1 MSIGAGDGLGPAA
14 RAGKIVQLGLLGA
27 TLLAAG
33 ALAAAARAESL
44 TAAQIVERNV
54 SARGGLAAWHGLQT
68 LSMSGKMDAGTGD
81 SRLRSQRIAE
91 GGTGASLRRQ
101 HQAAL
106 DAAARSN
113 ANQQVQLPFTLEMK
127 RPNRS
132 RLEIQFAGKT
142 AVQVYDGTNGWKV
155 RPFLNRND
163 VEPFTADEAR
173 AEASRTDMYG
183 LLIDYAAKGSKVEL
197 AGTEPVA
204 GQNAY
209 RLKVTTRGG
218 EVREVWIDSKTFLDV
233 KVEGTPRR
241 MDSKM
246 HRVFVY
252 QRDFKPVQGLVMPY
266 LCETVVDGYPQT
278 HRMVVETISV
288 NKTLADA
295 RFSRPE
301 AGQSPPVAAVG
312 ALPMVAAAAPAAAT
326 AH

>member
-1 MSIGAGDGLGPAA
+1 MTNGEGAVSQAATGTA
-14 RAGKIVQLGLLGA
+14 RAIRHGLLGA
-27 TLLAAG
+27 VLLAA
-33 ALAAAARAESL
+33 AVLPAQAMAESL

-54 SARGGLAAWHGLQT
+54 SARGGLAAWHNLQT
-68 LSMSGKMDAGTGD
+68 LSMSGKMEAGTGD
-81 SRLRSQRIAE
+81 SRLRSQRIAQ

-106 DAAARSN
+106 DAAAGAN

-142 AVQVYDGTNGWKV
+142 AVQVYDGANGWKV

-173 AEASRTDMYG
+173 AEATRTDMDG

-197 AGTEPVA
+197 AGTEPLA

-209 RLKVTTRGG
+209 RLKVTTRSGD
-218 EVREVWIDSKTFLDV
+218 VREVWVDSKTFLDV

-241 MDSKM
+241 MDGRM

-266 LCETVVDGYPQT
+266 LCETVVDGYPQVRKT
-278 HRMVVETISV
+278 VIENISV
-288 NKTLADA
+288 NKSLADA
-295 RFSRPE
+295 RFARPDVT
-301 AGQSPPVAAVG
+301 QSPPVASASSV
-312 ALPMVAAAAPAAAT
+312 PMAAT
-326 AH
+326 APGSVTAH